1 VENMDS
7 DLGGKIVSIE
17 ALASI
22 ADALRKQGKKIVHC
36 HGVFDLLH
44 IGHIRYFQQACQMGD
59 CLMVTVTPDRFVDK
73 GPHRPAFQEMLRA
86 EALASLGCVD
96 YVAINEWPTAEETLR
111 LLKPHVYVK
120 GSEFKDTSA
129 DATGK
134 IAREAAIAQEVGTTL
149 AFTED
154 IVFSSSNLINR
165 YLSSFQEEIQE
176 YLQLLR
182 HRYDYRDIIDI
193 VDKMQSLKVLVVG
206 DAIVDEY
213 QYCAA
218 IGMSSKD
225 PCLALKYQSHELF
238 AGGVLAVANHVAS
251 FAGHVDLLS
260 VLGARHPYDDFIR
273 SKLNPSIS
281 CNFIIK
287 PDGHTVV
294 KRRYLDG
301 YSINKL
307 FEIYVM
313 DDLELPPK
321 QDQEAC
327 EWLSEHLSNYDLV
340 LAADFGHRAIS
351 MAMQNLIARSEVFL
365 AVMTQANAGNRGF
378 HTITKYPRAD
388 YVCLSEHEAR
398 LETRDVSGPLKLMI
412 NSLGERMGCS
422 KFAVTRGRSGCL
434 MWEKEGRIIEVPS
447 FAQSVVDRIG
457 AGDAFLSLTSMA
469 ACQGLDSEIICL
481 LGNIAGSLA
490 VGTVGNAKP
499 VDKPAVNSY
508 ITSLLK

>member
-1 VENMDS
+1 MDT
-7 DLGGKIVSIE
+7 DLRGKVVSIK

-22 ADALRKQGKKIVHC
+22 ADSLREQGKKIVHC

-59 CLMVTVTPDRFVDK
+59 CLLVTITPDRFVDK

-86 EALASLGCVD
+86 EAVASLGYVD
-96 YVAINEWPTAEETLR
+96 YVAINEWPTGEETLR
-111 LLKPHVYVK
+111 LLRPHIYVK

-129 DATGK
+129 DTTGK
-134 IAREAAIAQEVGTTL
+134 IAGEAAVAREVGTTL
-149 AFTED
+149 AFAED

-165 YLSSFQEEIQE
+165 HLSGFHEELQE
-176 YLQLLR
+176 YLNLLR
-182 HRYDYRDIIDI
+182 HRYDYRDIINT
-193 VDKMQSLKVLVVG
+193 VDNMRSLKVLVVG

-213 QYCAA
+213 QYCEA

-238 AGGVLAVANHVAS
+238 AGGALAVANHIAN
-251 FAGHVDLLS
+251 FAGHVELLS
-260 VLGARHPYDDFIR
+260 VLGSRHTYEDFIR

-281 CNFIIK
+281 CHFIIK
-287 PDGHTVV
+287 PGGHTVV

-301 YSINKL
+301 YSVNKL

-313 DDLELPPK
+313 DDLELPPE
-321 QDQEAC
+321 QNHESC
-327 EWLSEHLSNYDLV
+327 EWLSKHLPNYDLV
-340 LAADFGHRAIS
+340 LAADFGHRAITS
-351 MAMQNLIARSEVFL
+351 AMLNLISQSEPFL

-378 HTITKYPRAD
+378 HTVTKYPCAD
-388 YVCLSEHEAR
+388 YVCISEHEAR
-398 LETRDVSGPLKLMI
+398 LETRDVSGPLKLMV

-422 KFAVTRGRSGCL
+422 RFAVTQGRRGCL
-434 MWEKEGRIIEVPS
+434 MWEKGGGIIEVPS
-447 FAQSVVDRIG
+447 FAQNVVDRVG

-481 LGNIAGSLA
+481 LGNVAGSLA
-490 VGTVGNAKP
+490 VGTVGNLKP
-499 VDKPAVNSY
+499 VDKGAVNNY
-508 ITSLLK
+508 LTSLLK